1 MTVEGPLYIDTAK
14 ALEAWVNHASK
25 ATLVAVD
32 TESDSFHRYRE
43 KVCLI
48 QMTALGLDAIIDP
61 LALDSLKPLEAL
73 FADPRYTKIFHDA
86 GYDLICLHRDYG
98 FKLRGLFDTML
109 ASRLLGHR
117 AFGLAVILR
126 ERFGFEANKKLQRS
140 DWAQR
145 PLSAEQLAY
154 ARYDTHFLPQLTEM
168 LTAELK
174 AAGRLDWALEDFARL
189 PELSERAP
197 VRDTAVDEH
206 GFWRV
211 QGSKALTPPQRGRL
225 RALWNLRDRLAERM
239 DRPPF
244 KVFGDWVLMEL
255 SKNAPT
261 SLNDMRPRPGLRR
274 AGIDKFGPEI
284 MAALAHAEPVKG
296 GPPPGSGRRRRS
308 GRLLDPD
315 ARDRYEALR
324 DLRRSEADGLNLEPE
339 VLLGNALLE
348 DLARRPPTL
357 IGELQE
363 RPELRG
369 WRGPYLCKP
378 ILQLLTNP
386 LPPRAPKP
394 QRPGVLAADDIL
406 EAADVLEEDTAGDAD
421 ADY

>member
-1 MTVEGPLYIDTAK
+1 MEGPLYIDTTK
-14 ALEAWVNHASK
+14 ALEAWVNHVSK

-48 QMTALGLDAIIDP
+48 QMTALGLDAIVDP
-61 LALDSLKPLEAL
+61 LALDSLEPLKAI
-73 FADPRYTKIFHDA
+73 FDDPRYTKIFHDA

-126 ERFGFEANKKLQRS
+126 ERFAFEANKRLQRS

-145 PLSAEQLAY
+145 PLSDEQLAY

-174 AAGRLDWALEDFARL
+174 AAGRWEWALEDFDRL
-189 PELSERAP
+189 PEVSERLV
-197 VRDTAVDEH
+197 VRDPTPDDDT

-211 QGSKALTPPQRGRL
+211 QGAKALTPPQRGRL
-225 RALWNLRDRLAERM
+225 RALWHVRDRVAERM

-255 SKNAPT
+255 AQHPPT
-261 SLNDMRPRPGLRR
+261 SLGDMRPRPGLRR

-284 MAALAHAEPVKG
+284 MAALAHAEPIKG

-324 DLRRSEADGLNLEPE
+324 DLRRSEADNLNLEPE
-339 VLLGNALLE
+339 VLLGNAILE
-348 DLARRPPTL
+348 DLARRPPTQVA
-357 IGELQE
+357 ELQE

-369 WRGPYLCKP
+369 WRGPH
-378 ILQLLTNP
+378 LQQPLLHLLTHP
-386 LPPRAPKP
+386 LPPRPPKPPRAAAAPKTEN
-394 QRPGVLAADDIL
+394 GMEIIDAADL
-406 EAADVLEEDTAGDAD
+406 EDPS
-421 ADY
+421 